1 MNMNES
7 HLNKVE
13 SIKSQEDIDELE
25 EAISAFKNNDLS
37 EDQFRSMRT
46 LKGVYSQRQA
56 GGQMV
61 RIKLPFG
68 RITFSQMLLLADISE
83 VYSDGLIHFTTRQDI
98 QIYNVSLERIPELW
112 RKLEK
117 VDITLR
123 GAGGNSVRNVTAAT
137 LAGIDPNEPFDVSPY
152 AYTVFKYFLHNPVC
166 QEMGRKIK
174 ISFSSSEQDTGLSF
188 IHDLGF
194 VPRLRQLDGVE
205 HRGFKVLI
213 GGGLG
218 AQPLLAQEVNDFL
231 PEDQLIPFIES
242 VLRVF
247 NAYGERKNKNRSRLK
262 YLIRE
267 IGLKEMLVLIEQQKM
282 AIPVKSLSVDR
293 NCLPLP
299 DLSQHINEKTTVI
312 PGTKYKS
319 WLKTNVFEQKQAGY
333 YGINVKLQAGGDI
346 KSDKLRKLVSYVK
359 NRVADDIRITGNQ
372 NLVLRFVKKEDL
384 TTLFVKLNE
393 LGLAEPGAGGLLDL
407 MSCRGSKTC
416 NLAISNSLGLAQELE
431 NLFVYEYRD
440 LIHHTDIKVKISGCM
455 NSCGHHAIASIGLHG
470 SSLRVDN
477 KVLPAVQI
485 LIGGGIIGN
494 GEGRIADKIIKIPV
508 RRAPDALRLIL
519 NHYRENVGLD
529 ESFFD
534 YYDRYGKGVYY
545 AMLKPLSDLSNL
557 TNLDFIDWGFKETY
571 KTAIGTG
578 ECAGETVDLTYILLQ
593 QAYYKIEKAKNAFD
607 EGFYADSI
615 HYSYTS
621 LINTAKALLLKKDI
635 SSGSQHIMIAD
646 FDKHFTLNEDY
657 VNYGTFKDLIQQNNQ
672 YEPAEAFAEK
682 YLEDATS
689 FVQNHDLI
697 TNGN

>member
-1 MNMNES
+1 MNES
-7 HLNKVE
+7 QFNKVE
-13 SIKSQEDIDELE
+13 SIKAQEDIDELK
-25 EAISAFKNNDLS
+25 EAILAFRNGDLS

-68 RITFSQMLLLADISE
+68 RTTFSQLLLLADISE
-83 VYSDGLIHFTTRQDI
+83 TYSDGLVHFTTRQDV
-98 QIYNVSLERIPELW
+98 QIYNVSLDRIPELW
-112 RKLEK
+112 SKLEK
-117 VDITLR
+117 DDITLR
-123 GAGGNSVRNVTAAT
+123 GSGGNSVRNVTATA
-137 LAGIDPNEPFDVSPY
+137 LAGIDPKEPFDVSPY

-174 ISFSSSEQDTGLSF
+174 ISFSSSEEDTGLSF

-194 VPRLRQLDGVE
+194 VPRLREFDGVE

-218 AQPLLAQEVNDFL
+218 AQPLLAQEINDFL
-231 PEDQLIPFIES
+231 PENQLIPFIES

-247 NAYGERKNKNRSRLK
+247 NSYGERMNKNRSRLK
-262 YLIRE
+262 YLVRE
-267 IGLKEMLVLIEQQKM
+267 IGLREMLVLIEQQTI
-282 AIPVKSLSVDR
+282 ALPIKSLWVDR
-293 NCLPLP
+293 NCIPLS
-299 DLSQHINEKTTVI
+299 LHQHINEKINFI
-312 PGTKYKS
+312 PDTKYNSWFKS
-319 WLKTNVFEQKQAGY
+319 NVFAQKQSGY
-333 YGINVKLQAGGDI
+333 HGIHIKLQAGGDI
-346 KSDKLRKLVSYVK
+346 KSDKLRKLVSYVR
-359 NRVADDIRITGNQ
+359 NRAADDIRITGNQ

-393 LGLAEPGAGGLLDL
+393 LGFTDSGAGSLLDL

-416 NLAISNSLGLAQELE
+416 NLAISNSLGLAQVLE
-431 NLFVYEYRD
+431 DLLVKEYKE

-455 NSCGHHAIASIGLHG
+455 NSCGHHAIASVGLHG
-470 SSLRVDN
+470 SSLKADH

-485 LIGGGIIGN
+485 LIGGGILGN
-494 GEGRIADKIIKIPV
+494 GEGRIADKIIKLPV

-519 NHYRENVGLD
+519 NHYRENVGLK

-534 YYDRYGKGVYY
+534 YYDRYGKGVFYTL
-545 AMLKPLSDLSNL
+545 LKPLSDLSSL
-557 TNLDFIDWGFKETY
+557 TNLDFIDWGYQEIY

-593 QAYYKIEKAKNAFD
+593 QAYAKIEKAKNTFD
-607 EGFYADSI
+607 EGLYADSI
-615 HYSYTS
+615 HHSYTS
-621 LINTAKALLLKKDI
+621 LINTAKALLLTKGI
-635 SSGSQHIMIAD
+635 SSSSQHTMITD
-646 FDKHFTLNEDY
+646 FDTHFAFNKDFS
-657 VNYGTFKDLIQQNNQ
+657 NYETFKDLIQQINQ
-672 YEPAEAFAEK
+672 YGPEEEFAER
-682 YLEDATS
+682 YLEDALS

>member
-1 MNMNES
+1 MNES
-7 HLNKVE
+7 HPNTVE
-13 SIKSQEDIDELE
+13 SIKSQEDIDELK
-25 EAISAFKNNDLS
+25 EAISAFKKGDLS

-68 RITFSQMLLLADISE
+68 RVTFRQMLLLADISE
-83 VYSDGLIHFTTRQDI
+83 TYSDGLIHFTTRQDI

-112 RKLEK
+112 NKLET

-123 GAGGNSVRNVTAAT
+123 GSGGNSVRNVTATA
-137 LAGIDPNEPFDVSPY
+137 LAGIDPKEPFDVSPY
-152 AYTVFKYFLHNPVC
+152 AYIVFKYFLHNPVC

-174 ISFSSSEQDTGLSF
+174 ISFSSSEEDTGLSF

-194 VPRLRQLDGVE
+194 LPRLRQLDGVE
-205 HRGFKVLI
+205 QRGFKVLI

-218 AQPLLAQEVNDFL
+218 AQPLLAQEIKDFL

-247 NAYGERKNKNRSRLK
+247 NSYGERKNKNRSRLK
-262 YLIRE
+262 YFVRE
-267 IGLKEMLVLIEQQKM
+267 IGLKEMLVLIEQQIM
-282 AIPVKSLSVDR
+282 ALPVKSLCVDR
-293 NCLPLP
+293 NCIPLSG
-299 DLSQHINEKTTVI
+299 LHQHLNEKTKFI
-312 PGTKYKS
+312 PDTKYNS
-319 WLKTNVFEQKQAGY
+319 WFKTNVFEQKQGGC
-333 YGINVKLQAGGDI
+333 YGIYIKLQPGGDI

-359 NRVADDIRITGNQ
+359 NRVADDIRVTGNQ

-384 TTLFVKLNE
+384 TTLFAKLNE
-393 LGLAEPGAGGLLDL
+393 LGLAESGAGSLLDL

-416 NLAISNSLGLAQELE
+416 NLAISNSLGLAQVLE
-431 NLFVYEYRD
+431 DLFIIEYKD
-440 LIHHTDIKVKISGCM
+440 LMHHTDIKVKISGCM

-470 SSLRVDN
+470 SSLRADN

-485 LIGGGIIGN
+485 LIGGGILGN
-494 GEGRIADKIIKIPV
+494 GEGRFADKIIKIPV

-519 NHYRENVGLD
+519 NHYRENVGLN

-534 YYDRYGKGVYY
+534 YYDRYNKGVYY
-545 AMLKPLSDLSNL
+545 TLLKPLSDLSNL
-557 TNLDFIDWGFKETY
+557 THLDFIDWGYKETY

-593 QAYYKIEKAKNAFD
+593 QAYDKIDKAKNTFD
-607 EGFYADSI
+607 AGLYADSI
-615 HYSYTS
+615 HHAYTS
-621 LINTAKALLLKKDI
+621 LINTAKALLLTKGI
-635 SSGSQHIMIAD
+635 SSSSQHNMISD
-646 FDKHFTLNEDY
+646 FDTHFALNEDFS
-657 VNYGTFKDLIQQNNQ
+657 NYETFKDLVQQINQ
-672 YEPAEAFAEK
+672 NEPEEGFAER
-682 YLEDATS
+682 YLEDAIS